1 MPRYTGLF
9 VVYAFFYKYRDSFS
23 ITSPLGAS
31 LQYVGQR
38 TLDVYMLH
46 FFFIP
51 CLFSIGHY
59 FKMQPN
65 YVLELLCGLF
75 LSVCVVALSL
85 LVSNFLRLSP
95 ILARVLFGVTE
106 RPK

>member
-1 MPRYTGLF
+1 
-9 VVYAFFYKYRDSFS
+9 
-23 ITSPLGAS
+23 
-31 LQYVGQR
+31 
-38 TLDVYMLH
+38 
-46 FFFIP
+46 
-51 CLFSIGHY
+51 
-59 FKMQPN
+59 MQPN